1 LVGIFQAKEV
11 LEVNKQE
18 LIEAVAKKTKLSPG
32 QAGKALDAVFSP
44 DPSKGVISAT
54 LRSGGKVTLA
64 GFGTFETRQRRA
76 RTGRNPRTGE
86 TIQIPARR
94 SPAFRPGK
102 TLKDKVAG

>member
-1 LVGIFQAKEV
+1 VS
-11 LEVNKQE
+11 EVNKQE
-18 LIEAVAKKTKLSPG
+18 LIEAVAKKAKLSPG

-44 DPSKGVISAT
+44 DPEKGLISAT

-64 GFGTFETRQRRA
+64 GFGTFEARQRKA

-86 TIQIPARR
+86 VIQIPART

-102 TLKDKVAG
+102 TLKDKVGG

>member
-1 LVGIFQAKEV
+1 M
-11 LEVNKQE
+11 NKQE
-18 LIEAVAKKTKLSPG
+18 LIEAVAKKAKLSPG

-44 DPSKGVISAT
+44 DPEKGLISAA
-54 LRSGGKVTLA
+54 LKSGDKVALA
-64 GFGTFETRQRRA
+64 GFGTFETRQRKA

-86 TIQIPARR
+86 VIQIPARR